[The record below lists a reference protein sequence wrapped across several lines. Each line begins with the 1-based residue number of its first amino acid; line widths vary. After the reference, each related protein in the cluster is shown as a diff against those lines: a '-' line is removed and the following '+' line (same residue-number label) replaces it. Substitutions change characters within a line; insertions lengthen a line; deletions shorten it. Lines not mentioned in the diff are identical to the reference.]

1 VLTITLAVLLAQAW
15 KVFEKPKP
23 PPVPDR
29 LSLVAARFAD
39 LPGWA
44 DDRHAEALV
53 ALNRSCAR
61 LMRLADATA
70 VGPAGLGGQVQ
81 DWRSPCS
88 ALAALPPGDHA
99 AARSALEHWFVPF
112 AASNNGDVSGLF
124 TGYYEPELRGSR
136 TPGGRYT
143 VPLYGRPADL
153 VTVDLG
159 AFREELRGQRIAGR
173 VQGGALRP
181 YASRTE
187 IESGALASTP
197 RDGGGPLEIVWVDDT
212 IDAFFLEI
220 QGSGRIV
227 LDDGSVLRVGYAAQ
241 NGHPYYAI
249 GRELV
254 ARGALPREQ
263 VSMQS
268 IRAWL
273 TANPGEARAVMN
285 KNPSFVFFRTLP
297 PAVSAD
303 DGPLG
308 AEGVALTPGRSLAV
322 DRAHLPMG
330 VPVWLD
336 AEDPVTS
343 GGRLRRL
350 FVAQDTGGAIRGP
363 VRGDVFWGF
372 GADAAERAGKM
383 RSAGRY
389 WILLPRAAA
398 ERRSSANAG
407 DDARAGDRRG

>member
-1 VLTITLAVLLAQAW
+1 M
-15 KVFEKPKP
+15 
-23 PPVPDR
+23 
-29 LSLVAARFAD
+29 VATRFAD
-39 LPGWA
+39 LPGWN
-44 DDRHAEALV
+44 DDRHGETLV
-53 ALNRSCAR
+53 ALGRSCTR
-61 LMRLADATA
+61 IGRLAETTALGPNGVAGQARDWREPCAALAT
-70 VGPAGLGGQVQ
+70 VPAGN
-81 DWRSPCS
+81 
-88 ALAALPPGDHA
+88 HA
-99 AARSALEHWFVPF
+99 AARAALERWFVPF
-112 AASNNGDVSGLF
+112 VASNNGDTSGLF

-136 TPGGRYT
+136 TRGGRYT
-143 VPLYGRPADL
+143 VPLYSRPADL
-153 VTVDLG
+153 ITVDLG

-173 VQGGALRP
+173 VEGGALRP
-181 YASRTE
+181 YASRTQ
-187 IESGALASTP
+187 IESGALANTQP
-197 RDGGGPLEIVWVDDT
+197 DGGGPLEILWVDDT

-220 QGSGRIV
+220 QGSGRVV
-227 LDDGSVLRVGYAAQ
+227 LDDGGIVRVGYAAQ

-273 TANPGEARAVMN
+273 IANPGEAQAVMN

-297 PAVSAD
+297 PAASAD

-308 AEGVALTPGRSLAV
+308 AEGVPLTPGRSLAV

-330 VPVWLD
+330 VPLWLD
-336 AEDPVTS
+336 AEDPVTP
-343 GGRLRRL
+343 GARFRRL

-389 WILLPRAAA
+389 WILLPRDAA
-398 ERRSSANAG
+398 ERRRLNASAG
-407 DDARAGDRRG
+407 DDARAGRPRG

>member
-1 VLTITLAVLLAQAW
+1 VLLAQAW

-29 LSLVAARFAD
+29 LALVAARFAD

-44 DDRHAEALV
+44 DDRHADALV
-53 ALNRSCAR
+53 ALKRSCAR
-61 LMRLADATA
+61 LTRQADTTT
-70 VGPAGLGGQVQ
+70 VGPASVGGQVQ
-81 DWRSPCS
+81 DWRAPCS
-88 ALAALPPGDHA
+88 ALAALPAGDHA
-99 AARSALEHWFVPF
+99 AARAALEQWFVPF
-112 AASNNGDVSGLF
+112 AASNNAEASGLF

-136 TPGGRYT
+136 TRGGRYV

-187 IESGALASTP
+187 IEKGALASTQ
-197 RDGGGPLEIVWVDDT
+197 RDGGGPLELVWVDDT
-212 IDAFFLEI
+212 VDAFFLEI

-227 LDDGSVLRVGYAAQ
+227 LDDGTLLRLGYAAQ

-254 ARGALPREQ
+254 ARGVPREQ

-273 TANPGEARAVMN
+273 IANPDQAREVMN
-285 KNPSFVFFRTLP
+285 KNPSFVFFRPLAP
-297 PAVSAD
+297 PVSAD

-308 AEGVALTPGRSLAV
+308 AEGVPLTPGRSLAV
-322 DRAHLPMG
+322 DRGYLAMG
-330 VPVWLD
+330 LPVWLD
-336 AEDPVTS
+336 AEEPLLA
-343 GGRLRRL
+343 GQRLQRL
-350 FVAQDTGGAIRGP
+350 MVAQDTGGAIRGP

-389 WILLPRAAA
+389 WILLPRDAAG
-398 ERRSSANAG
+398 RVPRTS
-407 DDARAGDRRG
+407 

>member
-1 VLTITLAVLLAQAW
+1 LAGC
-15 KVFEKPKP
+15 ETPKP
-23 PPVPDR
+23 PPDR

-39 LPGWA
+39 LPGWS
-44 DDRHAEALV
+44 DDRHGETLV
-53 ALNRSCAR
+53 ALGRSCAR
-61 LMRLADATA
+61 IGRLSDTTSVGPGA
-70 VGPAGLGGQVQ
+70 VGGQAG
-81 DWRSPCS
+81 DWREPCA
-88 ALAALPPGDHA
+88 ALAAVPAGDHA
-99 AARSALEHWFVPF
+99 AVRAVLERWFVPF
-112 AASNNGDVSGLF
+112 VASNNGDTAGLF

-136 TPGGRYT
+136 TRGGRYT

-153 VTVDLG
+153 ITVDLG

-181 YASRTE
+181 YASRAE
-187 IESGALASTP
+187 IESGALAATP

-227 LDDGSVLRVGYAAQ
+227 MEDGSILRVGYAAQ

-254 ARGALPREQ
+254 ARGAMPREQ

-273 TANPGEARAVMN
+273 MANPAEARAVMN
-285 KNPSFVFFRTLP
+285 RNPSFVFFRPLP

-308 AEGVALTPGRSLAV
+308 AEGVPLTPGRSLAV
-322 DRAHLPMG
+322 DRAHLAMG
-330 VPVWLD
+330 LPVWLD
-336 AEDPVTS
+336 AEDPADTQK
-343 GGRLRRL
+343 RLRRL
-350 FVAQDTGGAIRGP
+350 LVAQDTGGAIRGP

-389 WILLPRAAA
+389 WILLPRDAAG
-398 ERRSSANAG
+398 RIP
-407 DDARAGDRRG
+407 RA

>member
-1 VLTITLAVLLAQAW
+1 MLLALTVTLAVLLAQAW

-29 LSLVAARFAD
+29 LALAAAGFAD
-39 LPGWA
+39 LPGW
-44 DDRHAEALV
+44 DSDRHAEALI
-53 ALNRSCAR
+53 ALNRSCLR
-61 LMRLADATA
+61 VSRLADTA
-70 VGPAGLGGQVQ
+70 AIGPTGTGGTAR
-81 DWRSPCS
+81 DWREPCA
-88 ALAALPPGDHA
+88 ALAAVQAGDHA
-99 AARSALEHWFVPF
+99 AARAALEQWFVPY
-112 AASNNGDVSGLF
+112 AASNNGDTAGLF

-136 TPGGRYT
+136 TRGGRYV

-181 YASRTE
+181 YASRAE
-187 IESGALASTP
+187 IETGALAATP
-197 RDGGGPLEIVWVDDT
+197 REGGGPLELLWVDDT
-212 IDAFFLEI
+212 VDAFFLEI
-220 QGSGRIV
+220 QGSGRVV
-227 LDDGSVLRVGYAAQ
+227 LDDGSLLRLGYAAQ

-254 ARGALPREQ
+254 ARGALAREQ

-273 TANPGEARAVMN
+273 IANPAQAREVMN
-285 KNPSFVFFRTLP
+285 KNASFVFFRPLA
-297 PAVSAD
+297 PAVSPD

-308 AEGVALTPGRSLAV
+308 AEGVPLTPGRSLAV
-322 DRAHLPMG
+322 DRAHLG
-330 VPVWLD
+330 LGLPVWLD
-336 AEDPVTS
+336 AEDPLAA
-343 GGRLRRL
+343 GQRLRRL
-350 FVAQDTGGAIRGP
+350 LVAQDTGGAIRGP

-372 GADAAERAGKM
+372 GADAAERAGRM

-389 WILLPRAAA
+389 WILLPRDT
-398 ERRSSANAG
+398 AG
-407 DDARAGDRRG
+407 RIPRA